1 MEIVDI
7 DSKEII
13 KDCADLYVCVFNSE
27 PWNDR
32 WNMETAFERLT
43 DFFDTP
49 RFFGAAVWDNGKLI
63 AAIIGNSE
71 RYFSGDYYNL
81 KEMFVSPE
89 YQRAGVG
96 KKLLKYV
103 KKRLAENKIDSII
116 LFTSNE
122 FYTVGFY
129 KKNGFIVL
137 GNMRMLRCGL

>member
-7 DSKEII
+7 VSKVVI
-13 KDCADLYVCVFNSE
+13 KECADLYVRVFNSE

-32 WNMETAFERLT
+32 WNAEAAFERLT

-49 RFFGAAVWDNGKLI
+49 RFFGVAVWDNGKPI
-63 AAIIGNSE
+63 AAIIGNLE
-71 RYFSGDYYNL
+71 RYYSGDYYNL

-96 KKLLKYV
+96 KKLLKHV
-103 KKRLAENKIDSII
+103 KRKLAENRIESII

-122 FYTVGFY
+122 FYTVEFY
-129 KKNGFIVL
+129 KKSGFIIL
-137 GNMRMLRCGL
+137 DNMRMLRCGL